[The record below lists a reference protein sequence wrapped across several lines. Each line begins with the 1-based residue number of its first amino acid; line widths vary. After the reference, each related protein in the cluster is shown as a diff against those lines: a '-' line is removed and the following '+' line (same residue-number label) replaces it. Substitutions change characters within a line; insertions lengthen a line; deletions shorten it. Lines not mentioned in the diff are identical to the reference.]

1 MKEVDQIGDM
11 GIYFSN
17 VVFLLFFILIYYKT
31 SLKAFSHQRRAKPFN
46 TLRTKADSFEKCL
59 F

>member
-17 VVFLLFFILIYYKT
+17 VVFLLFFILIYYKKI
-31 SLKAFSHQRRAKPFN
+31 LQFFG
-46 TLRTKADSFEKCL
+46 
-59 F
+59 